1 MTPIQY
7 QEIKKLR
14 HNPYVGGGYI
24 RSHKTLFHD
33 LHLGYWAKER
43 MAAREDRKRKLV
55 REVKRPRLEKNVSTS
70 SLESDSHSDSESRH
84 KLEPSVA
91 GQLPAKK
98 SYHAGNSES
107 KGASLPQMASTSG
120 TKQVLPSPLRGLAS
134 LQASSVDGDSS
145 QASPRGSSPN
155 VPASVLDVNHGKSRK
170 FQDYY
175 TFEKGEAFGIRR
187 VPKIRSSSSSGDLA
201 GRIESKLGTARQ
213 LGTAATSGSMVG
225 RGAYSS
231 VRVGTHI
238 KSGDRFAIKLISKRY
253 LYSEEEREAIRRE
266 VRIHCSPGLAH
277 QNIVFLYDYFEDDT
291 FFYLVMDHCEGG
303 DLQTYMRK
311 HKRTGVTEWQA
322 QMLFMQLMKALAF
335 LHDQNII
342 HGDIKPQNVLLS
354 KKPFSIV
361 KICDFGNARYA
372 KDVRYFSKTGSV
384 SKVPYTSI
392 MGTQGYI
399 APEILAKKDYGP
411 EIDVWAAGIMC
422 FTMLGGY
429 QPYHPASACLT
440 AEGPNFNDP
449 VWQSYSEECRDFITK
464 LLQRDPATRLSA
476 AEARTHPWIV
486 AV

>member
-33 LHLGYWAKER
+33 LHLGYWDKER
-43 MAAREDRKRKLV
+43 MAAREERKRTLV
-55 REVKRPRLEKNVSTS
+55 REVKRPRLAK
-70 SLESDSHSDSESRH
+70 H
-84 KLEPSVA
+84 VA
-91 GQLPAKK
+91 SPCRGGSAPAGGRSGLGLGGQLPARTI
-98 SYHAGNSES
+98 SEGSTES
-107 KGASLPQMASTSG
+107 KGASGYNKDSHDSTKMTTPLAALANMQNSTS
-120 TKQVLPSPLRGLAS
+120 SS
-134 LQASSVDGDSS
+134 LK
-145 QASPRGSSPN
+145 SPRGSSSPH
-155 VPASVLDVNHGKSRK
+155 VPASVLDVNHGTSRK

-187 VPKIRSSSSSGDLA
+187 TPKIRSSSSASSSGVELT
-201 GRIESKLGTARQ
+201 GSKLGAARK
-213 LGTAATSGSMVG
+213 LGTDATSGSMVG

-238 KSGDRFAIKLISKRY
+238 ESGDRFAIKCISKRY

-277 QNIVFLYDYFEDDT
+277 HNIVFLYDYFEDDT

-303 DLQTYMRK
+303 DLETYMRK
-311 HKRTGVTEWQA
+311 HKRSGVTEWQA
-322 QMLFMQLMKALAF
+322 QMLFSQLMKALAF

-399 APEILAKKDYGP
+399 APEILAKRNYGP

-429 QPYHPASACLT
+429 QPYNPASACLT
-440 AEGPNFNDP
+440 AAGPNFNDP
-449 VWQSYSEECRDFITK
+449 VWQNYSEECRDFIVK
-464 LLQRDPATRLSA
+464 LLQRDPAMRLSA